1 MRVLRDS
8 TMATEFL
15 IGIDLGGTKIAAAA
29 FDIEGNRLGRIARLP
44 TMADLKPAVTLMNLK
59 RVVKQAKLEAGV
71 AGVPVAVGMG
81 SSGPLDL
88 ANQLLQ
94 DGDSLPNLVGF
105 EIGRF
110 CRQEFG
116 APLHLENDA
125 ACFSLGEAVHGAGR
139 GHEIVLGVTL
149 GTGFG
154 CGISIG
160 GRIYSG
166 ATNNAGEVA
175 YCPLGDSDFDTAGS
189 GHGVVQQYL
198 RHSGSAPNGS
208 ITGKHVGDLA
218 EQGDAV
224 AIRAWESFGTVVG
237 TAIGTLCCV
246 LDPHAVVVGGSV
258 SHRLA
263 LFEAALA
270 SAARAILPE
279 TSRQRFRV
287 EPAQLGDAA
296 GVTGAA
302 EHARGAGTGKFAAA
316 MA

>member
-1 MRVLRDS
+1 MV
-8 TMATEFL
+8 TEFL

-29 FDIEGNRLGRIARLP
+29 FDLAGKRLGKIARLP
-44 TMADLKPAVTLMNLK
+44 TMANLKPAVTLMNLK

-71 AGVPVAVGMG
+71 SGSPVAVGLG

-94 DGDSLPNLVGF
+94 DVDSLPSLVGF
-105 EIGRF
+105 EIGKF

-116 APLHLENDA
+116 APLHIENDA
-125 ACFSLGEAVHGAGR
+125 ACFALGEAVQGAGR
-139 GHEIVLGVTL
+139 GREIVLGVTL

-175 YCPLGDSDFDTAGS
+175 YCPVGGADFDTAGS
-189 GHGVVQQYL
+189 GKGVVQQYL
-198 RHSGSAPNGS
+198 RISGARTEGDS
-208 ITGKHVGDLA
+208 IAAKQVGDLA
-218 EQGDAV
+218 EAGDAA
-224 AIRAWESFGTVVG
+224 AIEAWQSFGSVVG

-246 LDPHAVVVGGSV
+246 LDPHVVVLGGSV
-258 SHRLA
+258 SQRLG
-263 LFEAALA
+263 LFEAALV
-270 SAARAILPE
+270 SAARAVLPH
-279 TSRQRFRV
+279 TLRAAFCVTPS
-287 EPAQLGDAA
+287 QLGDAA

-302 EHARGAGTGKFAAA
+302 EHARGAVGR
-316 MA
+316 